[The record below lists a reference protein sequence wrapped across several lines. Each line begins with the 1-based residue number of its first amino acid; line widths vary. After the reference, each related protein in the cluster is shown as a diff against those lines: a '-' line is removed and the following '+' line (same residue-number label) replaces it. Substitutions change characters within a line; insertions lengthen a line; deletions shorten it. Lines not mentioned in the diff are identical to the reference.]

1 MSTRNSLYFNSSP
14 NPTIGVEVELQI
26 INKDTLDL
34 EQSAPDILKYFENDV
49 QVKEELLNSIIE
61 VNTSICKD
69 IPAVRYDLRNK
80 LSEVVSI
87 AEKNNLLLLSTGTH
101 PFANYHDQTITD
113 KDRYKNFVDRMQWP
127 LRRMLITGLHVHIGV
142 ESGEKAIAINNGLIR
157 YIPILIA
164 LSANS
169 PYFEGELSG
178 LVSTRSKIF
187 EGLPSTGIPPVL
199 KNYSEFQKFMRTL
212 QKANTIESIREVW
225 WDIRPHPGYGT
236 VEIRSC
242 DSVTTLDQMVELA
255 ALIQCL
261 VVGLSDHYDDGTQLP
276 ILDSWI
282 VNENKWRAIRYG
294 LDADLIIDDT
304 GNQQSIKG
312 VAIDT
317 IEKLMHRAK
326 DLGCDDELY
335 SIIHRIENNSVSY
348 IEQISKY
355 NEAGSFKATIMGMVN
370 DFYRSLK
377 SDY

>member
-1 MSTRNSLYFNSSP
+1 MSSRNSLYFNASKS
-14 NPTIGVEVELQI
+14 PTIGVEVELQI
-26 INKDTLDL
+26 LNKDTLDL
-34 EQSAPDILKYFENDV
+34 EQAAPLILDFFNNDP

-61 VNTSICKD
+61 INTTVCNNIQE
-69 IPAVRYDLRNK
+69 VRNDLKHKISDVIKVADN
-80 LSEVVSI
+80 
-87 AEKNNLLLLSTGTH
+87 NNLLLLSAGTH
-101 PFANYHDQTITD
+101 PFANYHDQTITN
-113 KDRYKNFVDRMQWP
+113 KDRYINFVERMQWP

-142 ESGEKAIAINNGLIR
+142 ESGEKAIAVNNGLIR
-157 YIPILIA
+157 YIPIMIA

-187 EGLPSTGIPPVL
+187 EGLPSTGIPPYL

-225 WDIRPHPGYGT
+225 WDVRPHPGYGT
-236 VEIRSC
+236 VELRSC
-242 DSVTTLDQMVELA
+242 DSVATLDQMVEIA
-255 ALIQCL
+255 ALTQCL
-261 VVGLSDHYDDGTQLP
+261 VVGLSNHYDDGTQLP

-317 IEKLMHRAK
+317 IERLMNTAK
-326 DLGCDDELY
+326 DLGCESELH
-335 SIIHRIENNSVSY
+335 SIVDRIENNSSPY
-348 IEQISKY
+348 MQQISTF
-355 NEAGSFKATIMGMVN
+355 NSTNSFKAMIMSLVDN
-370 DFYRSLK
+370 FYK
-377 SDY
+377 SIS

>member
-1 MSTRNSLYFNSSP
+1 MTARNSLYFNSSP
-14 NPTIGVEVELQI
+14 EPTIGVEIELQI
-26 INKDTLDL
+26 LNKNTLDL
-34 EQSAPDILKYFENDV
+34 EQSAPVLLEHFENDI

-61 VNTSICKD
+61 INTGICNNVGE
-69 IPAVRYDLRNK
+69 VREDLKNK
-80 LSEVVSI
+80 ISDVIKVADS
-87 AEKNNLLLLSTGTH
+87 NNLLLLSTGTH
-101 PFANYHDQTITD
+101 PFANYHDQTITN
-113 KDRYKNFVDRMQWP
+113 KDRYINFVDRMQWP
-127 LRRMLITGLHVHIGV
+127 LRRMLITGLHVHIGI

-157 YIPILIA
+157 YIPIMIA

-236 VEIRSC
+236 VEVRSC

-255 ALIQCL
+255 ALTQCL

-276 ILDSWI
+276 MLDSWI

-317 IEKLMHRAK
+317 IERLLHRSK
-326 DLGCDDELY
+326 DLGCENELH
-335 SIIHRIENNSVSY
+335 SIVNRIENNSSPY
-348 IEQISKY
+348 IQQIGKY
-355 NEAGSFKATIMGMVN
+355 NETGSFKAMIMSMVN
-370 DFYRSLK
+370 DFYS
-377 SDY
+377 SVS

>member
-1 MSTRNSLYFNSSP
+1 MSSRNSLYFNASKS
-14 NPTIGVEVELQI
+14 PTIGVEVELQI
-26 INKDTLDL
+26 LNKDTLDL
-34 EQSAPDILKYFENDV
+34 EQAAPLILDFFNNDP

-61 VNTSICKD
+61 INTTVCNNIQE
-69 IPAVRYDLRNK
+69 VRNDLKHKISDVIKVADN
-80 LSEVVSI
+80 
-87 AEKNNLLLLSTGTH
+87 NNLLLLSAGTH
-101 PFANYHDQTITD
+101 PFANYHDQTITN
-113 KDRYKNFVDRMQWP
+113 KDRYINFVERMQWP

-142 ESGEKAIAINNGLIR
+142 ESGEKAIAVNNGLIR
-157 YIPILIA
+157 YIPIMIA

-187 EGLPSTGIPPVL
+187 EGLPSTGIPPYL

-225 WDIRPHPGYGT
+225 WDVRPHPGYGT
-236 VEIRSC
+236 VELRSC
-242 DSVTTLDQMVELA
+242 DSVATLDQMVEIA
-255 ALIQCL
+255 ALTQCL
-261 VVGLSDHYDDGTQLP
+261 VVGLSNHYDDGTQLP

-317 IEKLMHRAK
+317 IERLMNTAK
-326 DLGCDDELY
+326 DLGCENELH
-335 SIIHRIENNSVSY
+335 SIVDRIENNSSPY
-348 IEQISKY
+348 MQQISTF
-355 NEAGSFKATIMGMVN
+355 NSTNSFKAMIMSLVDN
-370 DFYRSLK
+370 FYK
-377 SDY
+377 SIS